1 MTNRLLT
8 FVHISDTHLHTDPTY
23 TGPFTN
29 VVPRPGVEA
38 TIRQINELP
47 FEIDFVL
54 HTGDVM
60 TDPLDAAEYAIARDV
75 LGTLRPP
82 VYYLA
87 GNHDRADA
95 IQQVLMGRAPE
106 SVTRHLDYELD
117 INGVQILCLD
127 SSVHQPNTHHGYLEP
142 EQIAWVEARCA
153 AADSRPLV
161 VAVHHHP
168 LPLFAPWLDHIVM
181 TNGEELHRAL
191 LPARHRLRGVF
202 YGHIHESVVTVRDG
216 ISYYS
221 VLSGW
226 FQTRTWHN
234 QEIPQ
239 NEPLHFP
246 GFNVVTLTE
255 QDTFVR
261 YYRVKM

>member
-1 MTNRLLT
+1 MTAKLLT
-8 FVHISDTHLHTDPTY
+8 FVHISDTHLHSDPTY
-23 TGPFTN
+23 TGEFTTI
-29 VVPRPGVEA
+29 VPRPGVEA
-38 TIRQINELP
+38 MIQQINDLP
-47 FEIDFVL
+47 FEIDFIL

-60 TDPLDAAEYAIARDV
+60 TDPQETAEYEMAREV
-75 LGTLRPP
+75 LGKLRWP

-95 IQQVLMGRAPE
+95 IQQVLMGRSRDTIRA
-106 SVTRHLDYELD
+106 RLDYEFERS
-117 INGVQILCLD
+117 GVQVICLD
-127 SSVHQPNTHHGYLEP
+127 SSVPDPDIHFGHLQP
-142 EQIAWVEARCA
+142 EQLDWLDALCA
-153 AADSRPLV
+153 APDPRPLV
-161 VAVHHHP
+161 VGVHHHA
-168 LPLFAPWLDHIVM
+168 LPLETPWIDRIILD
-181 TNGEELHRAL
+181 NGEAMHRIL
-191 LPARHRLRGVF
+191 LKAQHRLRGVF

-226 FQTRTWHN
+226 FQTRTWHG

-239 NEPLHFP
+239 NEPLTLP

-255 QDTFVR
+255 KDTFVR

>member
-1 MTNRLLT
+1 MSNRLLT
-8 FVHISDTHLHTDPTY
+8 FVHISDTHLHSDPTF
-23 TGPFTN
+23 TGAFTN
-29 VVPRPGVEA
+29 IVPRPGVEA
-38 TIRQINELP
+38 TIRQINDLP

-54 HTGDVM
+54 HTGDIM
-60 TDPLDAAEYAIARDV
+60 TDPQQEAEYELARDL
-75 LGTLRPP
+75 LGTLRYP

-95 IQQVLMGRAPE
+95 IQKILMGRAPE
-106 SVTRHLDYELD
+106 FITPHLDYELD
-117 INGVQILCLD
+117 INGVQVLCLD
-127 SSVHQPNTHHGYLEP
+127 SSIHQPNTHYGYLEP
-142 EQIAWVEARCA
+142 EQIAWVEARCS

-161 VAVHHHP
+161 VALHHHP
-168 LPLFAPWLDHIVM
+168 LPLYAPWLDEIVM
-181 TNGEELHRAL
+181 TNGEQLHNAL
-191 LPARHRLRGVF
+191 LKARHRLRGVF
-202 YGHIHESVVTVRDG
+202 YGHIHESIVTVRDG

-234 QEIPQ
+234 QIEPQ